1 MLAKI
6 IRIEGL
12 DKLQAGIK
20 AKMNVTQ
27 NIPGIVKKHG
37 AQLTSRT
44 QSNMRNAYTH
54 GYSTGA
60 TRRSLK
66 PDFSDGGMT
75 VAVGPT
81 TDYFPYLEYG
91 TRFMDAMP
99 TLKPAFDVQ
108 SQMFI
113 NELKKVIE
121 Q

>member
-6 IRIEGL
+6 VRIEGL
-12 DKLQAGIK
+12 DDLQAGLK
-20 AKMNVTQ
+20 ARMDLTEVPQ
-27 NIPGIVKKHG
+27 IVKKHG

-44 QSNMRNAYTH
+44 QSNMNAAYIH
-54 GYSTGA
+54 GYSTGR
-60 TRRSLK
+60 TRRSVK
-66 PDFSDGGMT
+66 PVFSDGGMT
-75 VAVGPT
+75 VSVGPT

-91 TRFMDAMP
+91 TRFISAMP

-113 NELKKVIE
+113 NELKRLM